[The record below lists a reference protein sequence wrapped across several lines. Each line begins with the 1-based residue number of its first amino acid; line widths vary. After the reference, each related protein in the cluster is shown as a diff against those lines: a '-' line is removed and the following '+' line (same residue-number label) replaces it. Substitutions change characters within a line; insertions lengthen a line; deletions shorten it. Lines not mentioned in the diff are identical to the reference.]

1 MFKSLDQCEWFGC
14 CCCLEQDC
22 DFNENSCSELC
33 SETYTHMQCVYY
45 TYIQCMHNLLM
56 REFSSEDDQIVV
68 LEKYIRLSGMLKETL
83 ICF

>member
-1 MFKSLDQCEWFGC
+1 MRIVVQNYVQKH
-14 CCCLEQDC
+14 
-22 DFNENSCSELC
+22 
-33 SETYTHMQCVYY
+33 THICNVCISNTLYY